1 MLVELIYH
9 TTYNINTRIV
19 IMFIFDVDL
28 TCVYSIKFDLM
39 FPCLFSNSIFC
50 GSFHTTHVFSLQQQ
64 SKRTTQR
71 IIFMAYLLYM
81 CLSIEVSLATTM
93 LTFASSICCNS
104 NNNDCPNSKA
114 FVSTFSFVK
123 RGRNIYKHNALFS
136 FGRLRLLRL
145 YADAR
150 KFFYN
155 RTHQNSNVHTHCRT
169 HTSR

>member
-1 MLVELIYH
+1 MYMLTHELNLICDVWLFHYLA
-9 TTYNINTRIV
+9 RV
-19 IMFIFDVDL
+19 ILFFCVSFYAILHFLHVKEHKHSLSFI
-28 TCVYSIKFDLM
+28 
-39 FPCLFSNSIFC
+39 
-50 GSFHTTHVFSLQQQ
+50 
-64 SKRTTQR
+64 
-71 IIFMAYLLYM
+71 AYLLYM